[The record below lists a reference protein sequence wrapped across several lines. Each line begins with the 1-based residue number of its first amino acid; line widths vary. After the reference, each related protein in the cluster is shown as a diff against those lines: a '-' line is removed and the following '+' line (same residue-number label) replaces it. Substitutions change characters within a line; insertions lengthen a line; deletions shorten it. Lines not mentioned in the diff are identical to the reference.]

1 MHDLDEIELI
11 IGNSGRNFSGVT
23 SVTIQLLNYQAK
35 EFKLAVLGSAFIPD
49 NFRTINFYQ
58 FIKLTRKALSSG
70 KHKVF
75 FTRRNDEMIQGL
87 VAKYIF
93 GSKMKIIFL
102 STAQRNHTKFTKW
115 LISKMDSIVSTSFKA
130 ASYLVDKPDIIIPH
144 GIDLNRFSLPKDKQE
159 SWAKLNLPGNL
170 GIGIFG
176 RVRYSKGID
185 ILVNA
190 AIKILPNYPE
200 ATVVICGETQVED
213 MPYKNKME
221 NKIKKANLDNR
232 IIFLGKKTFE
242 ELPRFFKGMTIV
254 AALSRKE
261 GYGLTPLEGMASG
274 AAVLTSSEG
283 IWDEIIRDGIDGY
296 VVDTDDIDQ
305 TTEKLD
311 LLIKNSSKTK
321 IMGENAAKYIS
332 ENFSIETEA
341 KKLIDHIKHVQNTKI
356 K

>member
-1 MHDLDEIELI
+1 MRNLEEVELI
-11 IGNSGRNFSGVT
+11 IGNSGKNFSGVT
-23 SVTIQLLNYQAK
+23 SITIQLLSYQYK
-35 EFKLAVLGSAFIPD
+35 EINLAVLGSSFIP
-49 NFRTINFYQ
+49 NEFKTINFYQ
-58 FIKLTRKALSSG
+58 FIKLTRNKLSNG
-70 KHKVF
+70 KNRIF

-87 VAKYIF
+87 IAKYIF
-93 GSKMKIIFL
+93 GSKIKIIFV

-115 LISKMDSIVSTSFKA
+115 LISKMDSIVSTSVKA

-144 GIDLNRFSLPKDKQE
+144 GIDLNRFSLPKDKRE
-159 SWAKLNLPGNL
+159 SWANLNLPGNL

-296 VVDTDDIDQ
+296 VVDTDDVDQ

-321 IMGENAAKYIS
+321 IMGENAAEYVKQ
-332 ENFSIETEA
+332 NFSIETEA
-341 KKLIDHIKHVQNTKI
+341 KKLIGHIRHVQNT
-356 K
+356 